1 MDIGRY
7 TVLGPLGR
15 GGMGAV
21 YKVRHQGLGRIMA
34 LKLLKPHELLV
45 ELMGEDAVR
54 AAFLREARILA
65 ACEHRNVAAVWD
77 LDEDRGWPFMVLEYL
92 CMNVGALI
100 GENRVVENPTR
111 LVPPLTALDFVG
123 QALDGLQYLHDLGI
137 VHLDIKPG
145 NLMLGSDGTIKL
157 IDLGLSRLRGEPW
170 VRPRGLKIGSPYY
183 AAPEQEKHPEQAD
196 ERADLF
202 AAAVVLHRLVTGVLP
217 VDGTATGT
225 FVSEGWREFFVRAL
239 DPDPD
244 RRFQSARHMR
254 QALNALGADLRGR
267 EDDGCVFREPV
278 CAAPGPL
285 RSTPLR
291 TGVVSRPFAFLDELF
306 RPLRYQQAEL
316 EEVGDG
322 WLDRCSGL
330 IWGPVSPWPM
340 TWDEGAAFVNSDAAT
355 GEGWR
360 LPTVEELVSL
370 LRPVQDLDTFCHRPF
385 EDRYLWIWTAD
396 RRSHT
401 SAWFVDVGGSAVLA
415 QERTCRFHVR
425 PVRGGEK
432 FFAPTENP

>member
-1 MDIGRY
+1 
-7 TVLGPLGR
+7 
-15 GGMGAV
+15 
-21 YKVRHQGLGRIMA
+21 
-34 LKLLKPHELLV
+34 
-45 ELMGEDAVR
+45 
-54 AAFLREARILA
+54 
-65 ACEHRNVAAVWD
+65 
-77 LDEDRGWPFMVLEYL
+77 
-92 CMNVGALI
+92 
-100 GENRVVENPTR
+100 
-111 LVPPLTALDFVG
+111 
-123 QALDGLQYLHDLGI
+123 
-137 VHLDIKPG
+137 
-145 NLMLGSDGTIKL
+145 MLGSDGTIKL

-183 AAPEQEKHPEQAD
+183 AAPEQELHPEQAD

-202 AAAVVLHRLVTGVLP
+202 AVAVVLHRLVTGVLP
-217 VDGTATGT
+217 VDGTASGA
-225 FVSEGWREFFVRAL
+225 FVSEAWREFFVHAL
-239 DPDPD
+239 DPDPA

-254 QALNALGADLRGR
+254 QALDTLQADLRAR

-278 CAAPGPL
+278 CAASGPL

-291 TGVVSRPFAFLDELF
+291 TGVGPRPFAFLDELF

-340 TWDEGAAFVNSDAAT
+340 TWDEGAAFVARAAVA

-415 QERTCRFHVR
+415 QERTCRFHAR
-425 PVRGGEK
+425 PVRSV
-432 FFAPTENP
+432 